1 MPRVQILGEEIM
13 VGLEAEPKFAG
24 LSGQA
29 ECKVKCC

>member
-13 VGLEAEPKFAG
+13 VGFEAEPKLAG

-29 ECKVKCC
+29 ECKIECC